1 MSCVNL
7 IRCPTRWYLMLT
19 LENYYANGCKRKRW
33 RSVKLSK
40 RYLRAPAMIERK
52 CNPFNQTFLRKSKLQ
67 TCNEFL
73 KFTFEVEIN
82 LSPYFITWLISLI
95 HRSMKITYN
104 PWLIIRLHV
113 QTKGYYFFLLSFLLI
128 EIPHSDWE
136 ARVVNSWKKK
146 NARLQS
152 HHLNAKTRC
161 FKTQKLSL
169 AFRSKEK
176 TSLPFWVKRSADN
189 SLASFLWQQY
199 FLKQKNYWWVSN
211 HCLLF
216 RELRPLVRV

>member
-1 MSCVNL
+1 MRCVNL

-52 CNPFNQTFLRKSKLQ
+52 CNPFNQTFLGKSKLQ
-67 TCNEFL
+67 TCNEFF

-82 LSPYFITWLISLI
+82 PSPYFITWLISLI

-113 QTKGYYFFLLSFLLI
+113 QTKGYFFFAVIFINRNTAFWLGSKGSKLL
-128 EIPHSDWE
+128 
-136 ARVVNSWKKK
+136 KKK
-146 NARLQS
+146 MRHYKVIILMRKPVVSRRRNLVWRLDR
-152 HHLNAKTRC
+152 K
-161 FKTQKLSL
+161 K
-169 AFRSKEK
+169 
-176 TSLPFWVKRSADN
+176 KRAYLFAWSDLQITVWRRFYDN
-189 SLASFLWQQY
+189 SISWSR
-199 FLKQKNYWWVSN
+199 KIIDE
-211 HCLLF
+211 CLTIVCF
-216 RELRPLVRV
+216 FEKIKAPC

>member
-40 RYLRAPAMIERK
+40 RYLRAPAMIKRK
-52 CNPFNQTFLRKSKLQ
+52 CNPFNQTFLGKSKLQ

-146 NARLQS
+146 MRDYKVIILLRKPIVSRRRNLVWRLDR
-152 HHLNAKTRC
+152 K
-161 FKTQKLSL
+161 K
-169 AFRSKEK
+169 
-176 TSLPFWVKRSADN
+176 KRAYLFGWSDLQITVWRRFYDN
-189 SLASFLWQQY
+189 SISWSR
-199 FLKQKNYWWVSN
+199 KIIDE
-211 HCLLF
+211 CLTIVCF
-216 RELRPLVRV
+216 FEN

>member
-40 RYLRAPAMIERK
+40 RYLRAPAMIKRK
-52 CNPFNQTFLRKSKLQ
+52 CNPFNQTFLGKSKLQ

-146 NARLQS
+146 MRDYKVIILMRKPIVSRRRNLVWRLDR
-152 HHLNAKTRC
+152 K
-161 FKTQKLSL
+161 K
-169 AFRSKEK
+169 
-176 TSLPFWVKRSADN
+176 KRAYLFGWSDLQITVWRRFYDN
-189 SLASFLWQQY
+189 SISWSR
-199 FLKQKNYWWVSN
+199 KIIDE
-211 HCLLF
+211 CLTIVCF
-216 RELRPLVRV
+216 FEN

>member
-1 MSCVNL
+1 MRCVNL

-52 CNPFNQTFLRKSKLQ
+52 CSPFNQTFLGKSKLQ

-82 LSPYFITWLISLI
+82 PSPYFITWLISLI

-113 QTKGYYFFLLSFLLI
+113 QTKGYFFFLLSFSLI

-146 NARLQS
+146 CDITKS
-152 HHLNAKTRC
+152 
-161 FKTQKLSL
+161 S
-169 AFRSKEK
+169 S
-176 TSLPFWVKRSADN
+176 
-189 SLASFLWQQY
+189 
-199 FLKQKNYWWVSN
+199 
-211 HCLLF
+211 
-216 RELRPLVRV
+216 

>member
-1 MSCVNL
+1 MTFCSYTYVNRIMRCVNP
-7 IRCPTRWYLMLT
+7 IRCPTRCYLMLT
-19 LENYYANGCKRKRW
+19 LENYYANGCKRNRW

-52 CNPFNQTFLRKSKLQ
+52 CNPFNQTFLGKSKLQ

-113 QTKGYYFFLLSFLLI
+113 QTKGYFFFAVIFINRNTAFWLGSKGSKLL
-128 EIPHSDWE
+128 
-136 ARVVNSWKKK
+136 KKK
-146 NARLQS
+146 CDITKS
-152 HHLNAKTRC
+152 
-161 FKTQKLSL
+161 S
-169 AFRSKEK
+169 S
-176 TSLPFWVKRSADN
+176 
-189 SLASFLWQQY
+189 
-199 FLKQKNYWWVSN
+199 
-211 HCLLF
+211 
-216 RELRPLVRV
+216 